1 MVRLPANGCVQ
12 PGSAGSG
19 RVRWYRDRGSG
30 EAEAEMV
37 AERTRLPAE
46 FSSFV
51 GRAGEVAELAE
62 LLRSAR
68 AVTLCGAGG
77 IGKTRLAL
85 RLLAAVADEFP
96 DGAWFIDLGEMRQPE
111 LVAVVIASV
120 VGVDEE
126 PGRPLADTLADAVRH
141 RQALLVLDNCEHLLG
156 PCAAICRR
164 LLDAAPNLR
173 VIATSREPLHVA
185 AEIVW
190 PVPPLTLPPAGAS
203 EPGQL
208 YEYDAVRLFAERAAA
223 VAPDFAIGPA
233 NAASVARMCRALDGL
248 PLAIELAAAW
258 VRVLSAEQIAD
269 RLADRFRLLTS
280 ADRSA
285 PARQQT
291 LRATLDWS
299 YNLLSEPER
308 ILMRR
313 LSVFAEWTLDMAEQV
328 CADDRLPMADILDLI
343 TALADKSLIELA
355 PESLGQARY
364 RLLESVREYA
374 SDWLREAH
382 EAEQFQRRRR
392 EWVLREAEDM
402 LVTGM
407 AIAPG
412 PWSARVDIFRRY
424 DAETANVQ
432 EVLEQSLA
440 NGDAETGLRLC
451 TAMCPVLIVRGN
463 FSHGAGW
470 IDAFLSL
477 ETAADVP
484 DSVRGPAL
492 AGRAQLALASGS
504 GDAERLALE
513 ALELCWASGAPFY
526 AAAALNS
533 LAEVAL
539 HAGRLDE
546 AAARAAEV
554 LAVTRAAGDQF
565 NEAYAL
571 GTTATVAGFRG
582 SLREAQELSEQALGL
597 MRAIE
602 QQWGSARTLLGL
614 GDLARLRGDH
624 ETARQRYVEALGY
637 LRELNA
643 RPDTARC
650 LAGLGRIASE
660 QGDLTTARENLAES
674 LRLSHASGSR
684 IGMARGLE
692 ALARLSVLEG
702 NPQTAL
708 RLAGAVTTLRR
719 EAGLPPMPGAR
730 TQRFLDA
737 AADLSQHAVGR
748 LWAEGAAM
756 SSADAVKLALGPQ
769 PSEPPV
775 CVPADGR
782 SAHPA
787 PPVPSAS
794 QPRPTVPE
802 SLTARE
808 REVVALIAAGK
819 SNRAIGAE
827 LFISPAT
834 AARHVANILAKL
846 GYTSRSQI
854 AVWAASARFNQLA
867 PKSADTD
874 SPS

>member
-1 MVRLPANGCVQ
+1 
-12 PGSAGSG
+12 
-19 RVRWYRDRGSG
+19 
-30 EAEAEMV
+30 MV

-51 GRAGEVAELAE
+51 GRSGEVAELAE

-96 DGAWFIDLGEMRQPE
+96 DGVWFIDLGEMRQPE
-111 LVAVVIASV
+111 LVAVVVASV

-126 PGRPLADTLADAVRH
+126 PGRPLIDTLADAVRH
-141 RQALLVLDNCEHLLG
+141 RQALLVLDNCEHLLA

-164 LLDAAPNLR
+164 LLDAAPDLR

-190 PVPPLTLPPAGAS
+190 PVPPLRLPPPGAS
-203 EPGQL
+203 DPGRL
-208 YEYDAVRLFAERAAA
+208 REFDAVRLFAERAAA
-223 VAPDFAIGPA
+223 VSPEFAIGPS
-233 NAASVARMCRALDGL
+233 NAESVARVCRALDGL

-269 RLADRFRLLTS
+269 RLADRFRLLTN

-299 YNLLSEPER
+299 YNLLSEPEQ

-313 LSVFAEWTLDMAEQV
+313 LSVFAEWTLEMAEQV
-328 CADDRLPMADILDLI
+328 CADDQLPAPEILDLI
-343 TALADKSLIELA
+343 TALADKSLIELG

-364 RLLESVREYA
+364 RLLESVRGYA
-374 SDWLREAH
+374 AGWLEERGEA
-382 EAEQFQRRRR
+382 AEFQRRRR
-392 EWVLREAEDM
+392 DYTLREAEGM
-402 LVTGM
+402 LETGM

-412 PWSARVDIFRRY
+412 PWSARLHIFRRY
-424 DAETANVQ
+424 DAETANLQ
-432 EVLEQSLA
+432 EVLEQCLDSS
-440 NGDAETGLRLC
+440 DAETGLRLC
-451 TAMCPVLIVRGN
+451 TAMCPVIIVRGN
-463 FSHGAGW
+463 FSYGAGW
-470 IDAFLSL
+470 MDAFLSL
-477 ETAADVP
+477 DTAAEVP
-484 DSVRGPAL
+484 GAVLGAAL

-504 GDAERLALE
+504 ADAERLALE
-513 ALELCWASGAPFY
+513 ALELCWANGAQFF

-539 HAGRLDE
+539 HAGKLDE
-546 AAARAAEV
+546 AATRAAEV
-554 LAVTRAAGDQF
+554 LAVARTESDRF
-565 NEAYAL
+565 NEGYAL
-571 GTTATVAGFRG
+571 GTMAAVAGLRG
-582 SLREAQELSEQALGL
+582 SLREAQELGEQALEV

-602 QQWGSARTLLGL
+602 QQWGAARALLGL
-614 GDLARLRGDH
+614 GDLGRLRADY
-624 ETARQRYVEALGY
+624 ETARQRYEEALVY

-650 LAGLGRIASE
+650 LAGLGRIAIE
-660 QGDLTTARENLAES
+660 QGDLATARQNLAES

-692 ALARLSVLEG
+692 ALARLAVLEDD
-702 NPQTAL
+702 PEAAL
-708 RLAGAVTTLRR
+708 RLAGAVTTLRQ

-737 AADLSQHAVGR
+737 AAGLSQHAVGR

-756 SSADAVKLALGPQ
+756 SSADAVRMALGPSHADESPATAAAGGQ
-769 PSEPPV
+769 GPPPAAHVPPV
-775 CVPADGR
+775 SSSLPDA
-782 SAHPA
+782 
-787 PPVPSAS
+787 
-794 QPRPTVPE
+794 
-802 SLTARE
+802 LTARE

-819 SNRAIGAE
+819 SNRDIGAD

-846 GYTSRSQI
+846 GYTSRSQV
-854 AVWAASARFNQLA
+854 AVWAASAELDKGQPGQDR
-867 PKSADTD
+867 PD
-874 SPS
+874 

>member
-1 MVRLPANGCVQ
+1 
-12 PGSAGSG
+12 
-19 RVRWYRDRGSG
+19 
-30 EAEAEMV
+30 MV
-37 AERTRLPAE
+37 AERIRLPAE

-51 GRAGEVAELAE
+51 GRSGEVAELAE

-96 DGAWFIDLGEMRQPE
+96 DGVWFVDLGEMRQPE
-111 LVAVVIASV
+111 LVAVDVASV

-126 PGRPLADTLADAVRH
+126 PGRPLIDTLTDAVRH
-141 RQALLVLDNCEHLLG
+141 RKALLVLDNCEHLLA

-164 LLDAAPNLR
+164 LLDAAPDLR

-190 PVPPLTLPPAGAS
+190 PVPPLTLPPSGAS
-203 EPGQL
+203 IPGRL
-208 YEYDAVRLFAERAAA
+208 REYDAVRLFAERAAA
-223 VAPDFAIGPA
+223 VAPEFSIGPS
-233 NAASVARMCRALDGL
+233 NAESVARVCRALDGL

-269 RLADRFRLLTS
+269 RLTDRFRLLTN

-299 YNLLSEPER
+299 YNLLSEPEQ

-313 LSVFAEWTLDMAEQV
+313 LSVFAEWTLEMAEQV
-328 CADDRLPMADILDLI
+328 CADDQLPAPEILDLI
-343 TALADKSLIELA
+343 TALADKSLIELG

-364 RLLESVREYA
+364 RLLESVRDYA
-374 SDWLREAH
+374 AGWLEELGEA
-382 EAEQFQRRRR
+382 AEFQRRRR
-392 EWVLREAEDM
+392 DYTLREAEGM
-402 LVTGM
+402 LETGM

-412 PWSARVDIFRRY
+412 PWSARLHIFRRY
-424 DAETANVQ
+424 DAETANLQ
-432 EVLEQSLA
+432 EVLEQCLDSA
-440 NGDAETGLRLC
+440 DAETGLRLC
-451 TAMCPVLIVRGN
+451 TAMCPVIIVRGN

-470 IDAFLSL
+470 MDAFLSL
-477 ETAADVP
+477 GTAAEVP
-484 DSVRGPAL
+484 GAVLGAAL

-504 GDAERLALE
+504 ADAERLALE
-513 ALELCWASGAPFY
+513 ALELCWAAGAQFF

-539 HAGRLDE
+539 HAGKPDE
-546 AAARAAEV
+546 AASRAAEV
-554 LAVTRAAGDQF
+554 LAVARREGDRF
-565 NEAYAL
+565 NEGYAL
-571 GTTATVAGFRG
+571 GTMAAVAGLRG
-582 SLREAQELSEQALGL
+582 SLREAQELGEQALEV

-602 QQWGSARTLLGL
+602 QQWGAARALLGL
-614 GDLARLRGDH
+614 GDLARLRADY
-624 ETARQRYVEALGY
+624 ETARQRYEEALVY

-650 LAGLGRIASE
+650 LAGLGRIAIE
-660 QGDLTTARENLAES
+660 QGDLATARLNLAES

-692 ALARLSVLEG
+692 ALARLAVLEDD
-702 NPQTAL
+702 PETAL
-708 RLAGAVTTLRR
+708 RLAGAVTTLRQ

-737 AADLSQHAVGR
+737 AAGLGQHAAGR

-756 SSADAVKLALGPQ
+756 SSADAVRMALGPSHADES
-769 PSEPPV
+769 PSTAVTDGHGPPPAARVPPV
-775 CVPADGR
+775 
-782 SAHPA
+782 
-787 PPVPSAS
+787 S
-794 QPRPTVPE
+794 QSMPDA
-802 SLTARE
+802 LTARE
-808 REVVALIAAGK
+808 REVVALIAAGR
-819 SNRAIGAE
+819 SNRDIGAD

-846 GYTSRSQI
+846 GYTSRSQV
-854 AVWAASARFNQLA
+854 AVWAASAELDKDRPGQTR
-867 PKSADTD
+867 PD
-874 SPS
+874 

>member
-1 MVRLPANGCVQ
+1 MTT
-12 PGSAGSG
+12 
-19 RVRWYRDRGSG
+19 
-30 EAEAEMV
+30 
-37 AERTRLPAE
+37 AERARLPAE

-68 AVTLCGAGG
+68 AITLCGAGG
-77 IGKTRLAL
+77 IGKTRLTL
-85 RLLAAVADEFP
+85 RLLAAVADQFA
-96 DGAWFIDLGEMRQPE
+96 DGVWFIDLGEMRQPE
-111 LVAVVIASV
+111 LVAVAIASV

-126 PGRPLADTLADAVRH
+126 PGRPLTDTLADAVRH

-164 LLDAAPNLR
+164 LLAAAPDLR
-173 VIATSREPLHVA
+173 VIATSREPLHLA

-190 PVPPLTLPPAGAS
+190 PVPPLTLPP
-203 EPGQL
+203 PGISDPDRL
-208 YEYDAVRLFAERAAA
+208 GEYDAVRLFAERAAA
-223 VAPDFAIGPA
+223 VAPGFSIGPG

-258 VRVLSAEQIAD
+258 ARVLSAEQIAD

-280 ADRSA
+280 PDRSA

-299 YNLLSEPER
+299 YKLLSEPER

-313 LSVFAEWTLDMAEQV
+313 LSVFAEWTLEMAEQV
-328 CADDRLPMADILDLI
+328 CADDQLPAPEILDLI
-343 TALADKSLIELA
+343 TALTDKSLIELC
-355 PESLGQARY
+355 PEALGQARY

-374 SDWLREAH
+374 SSWLREAG
-382 EAEQFQRRRR
+382 ETAEFQRRRR
-392 EWVLREAEDM
+392 DWVLREAEEM
-402 LVTGM
+402 LVMGM

-412 PWSARVDIFRRY
+412 PWSARVNTFRRY

-432 EVLEQSLA
+432 EVLEQSLVS
-440 NGDAETGLRLC
+440 GDAETGLRLC

-463 FSHGAGW
+463 FSHGARW
-470 IDAFLSL
+470 MDAFLAL
-477 ETAADVP
+477 DTVDAAP

-492 AGRAQLALASGS
+492 AARAQLALASGS
-504 GDAERLALE
+504 ADAERLALA
-513 ALELCWASGAPFY
+513 ALELCWSADAQFY

-539 HAGRLDE
+539 HAGRLDD
-546 AAARAAEV
+546 AASRAAEV
-554 LAVTRAAGDQF
+554 LAVARAAADQF
-565 NEAYAL
+565 NEGYAL
-571 GTTATVAGFRG
+571 GTMAAVAGLRG
-582 SLREAQELSEQALGL
+582 SLREAQEFGEHALRV

-602 QQWGSARTLLGL
+602 QHWGSARTLLGL
-614 GDLARLRGDH
+614 GDLARLRGDYD
-624 ETARQRYVEALGY
+624 TARQRYVDALGY
-637 LRELNA
+637 LREVNS

-650 LAGLGRIASE
+650 LAGLGRIAIE
-660 QGDLTTARENLAES
+660 QGDLPTARQNLAES

-684 IGMARGLE
+684 IGMARGME
-692 ALARLSVLEG
+692 ALARLAILEG
-702 NPQTAL
+702 NPQGAL
-708 RLAGAVTTLRR
+708 HLAGAVTTLRQ

-730 TQRFLDA
+730 TQRYLDA
-737 AADLSQHAVGR
+737 TAGLGQHVVAR

-756 SSADAVKLALGPQ
+756 SSADAVRLALGPPQ
-769 PSEPPV
+769 PAGSLAAYGQAGGPGPGGPGPGSPGPGSPGPGGSGLHL
-775 CVPADGR
+775 VP
-782 SAHPA
+782 
-787 PPVPSAS
+787 
-794 QPRPTVPE
+794 QPRPAVPE

-819 SNRAIGAE
+819 SNRAIGVA

-846 GYTSRSQI
+846 GYTSRSQV
-854 AVWAASARFNQLA
+854 AVWAASAHSDQARADQAGQLA
-867 PKSADTD
+867 PKRADTD

>member
-1 MVRLPANGCVQ
+1 MTALH
-12 PGSAGSG
+12 
-19 RVRWYRDRGSG
+19 
-30 EAEAEMV
+30 
-37 AERTRLPAE
+37 TRLPAE

-85 RLLAAVADEFP
+85 RLLTAVADRFP
-96 DGAWFIDLGEMRQPE
+96 DGVWFIDLGEMRQPE
-111 LVAVVIASV
+111 LVAVVIASA

-126 PGRPLADTLADAVRH
+126 PGRPLTDTLADAVRH
-141 RQALLVLDNCEHLLG
+141 RHALLVLDNCEHLLG

-164 LLDAAPNLR
+164 LLDAAPELR
-173 VIATSREPLHVA
+173 VVATSREPLHVP

-190 PVPPLTLPPAGAS
+190 PVPPLALPPAGAS
-203 EPGQL
+203 DPGRL
-208 YEYDAVRLFAERAAA
+208 SEYDAVRLFAERAAA
-223 VAPDFAIGPA
+223 VAPGFSIGPA

-258 VRVLSAEQIAD
+258 VRVLSAEQVAD
-269 RLADRFRLLTS
+269 RLADRFRILTS

-299 YNLLSEPER
+299 YNLLSEPEQ

-313 LSVFAEWTLDMAEQV
+313 LSVFAEWTLDMAEDV
-328 CADDRLPMADILDLI
+328 CADERLPAAEILDLI
-343 TALADKSLIELA
+343 TALADKSLIELG
-355 PESLGQARY
+355 PEALGQARY

-374 SDWLREAH
+374 SGWLSEAG
-382 EAEQFQRRRR
+382 EAGVLQRRRR
-392 EWVLREAEDM
+392 DYTLREAEGM

-412 PWSARVDIFRRY
+412 PWSARVHIFRRY
-424 DAETANVQ
+424 DAETANLQ

-440 NGDAETGLRLC
+440 SHDAETGLRLC

-463 FSHGAGW
+463 FSYGAGW
-470 IDAFLSL
+470 FDAFLSL
-477 ETAADVP
+477 DTASEVP

-504 GDAERLALE
+504 ADAERLALE
-513 ALELCWASGAPFY
+513 ALEICWASGAQFY

-546 AAARAAEV
+546 ASARAAEV
-554 LAVTRAAGDQF
+554 LTVTRATGDQF
-565 NEAYAL
+565 NQAYAL
-571 GTTATVAGFRG
+571 GTMATVAGFRG
-582 SLREAQELSEQALGL
+582 SLREAQELSEQALDL

-602 QQWGSARTLLGL
+602 QHWGTARTLLGL
-614 GDLARLRGDH
+614 GDLARLRGEY
-624 ETARQRYVEALGY
+624 ETARRRYEEALGY

-650 LAGLGRIASE
+650 LAGLGRIAIE
-660 QGDLTTARENLAES
+660 QRDLATARQNLAES

-692 ALARLSVLEG
+692 ALARLAMLEDR
-702 NPQTAL
+702 PQAAL
-708 RLAGAVTTLRR
+708 QLAGAVTALRQ

-730 TQRFLDA
+730 SQRFLDA
-737 AADLSQHAVGR
+737 AAGLGQHEVAR
-748 LWAEGAAM
+748 LWAAGAAM
-756 SSADAVKLALGPQ
+756 SSADAVRLALGP
-769 PSEPPV
+769 S
-775 CVPADGR
+775 
-782 SAHPA
+782 HPA
-787 PPVPSAS
+787 PAQASAAADGPAGGQDARQTEAMAPGLPMTPPRASVPTPRPPVPDA
-794 QPRPTVPE
+794 
-802 SLTARE
+802 LTARE

-846 GYTSRSQI
+846 GFTSRSQV
-854 AVWAASARFNQLA
+854 AVWAASAQANGPA
-867 PKSADTD
+867 EAGTGE
-874 SPS
+874 

>member
-1 MVRLPANGCVQ
+1 MTI
-12 PGSAGSG
+12 
-19 RVRWYRDRGSG
+19 
-30 EAEAEMV
+30 
-37 AERTRLPAE
+37 AERARLPAE
-46 FSSFV
+46 YSSFV

-85 RLLAAVADEFP
+85 RLLAAVADQFA
-96 DGAWFIDLGEMRQPE
+96 DGVWFIDLGEMRQPE
-111 LVAVVIASV
+111 LVAVAVASV

-126 PGRPLADTLADAVRH
+126 PGRPLTDTLADAVRH

-164 LLDAAPNLR
+164 LLAAAPDLR
-173 VIATSREPLHVA
+173 VVATSREPLHLA

-190 PVPPLTLPPAGAS
+190 PVPPLTLPPPGAS
-203 EPGQL
+203 DPERLG
-208 YEYDAVRLFAERAAA
+208 EYDAVRLFAERAAA
-223 VAPDFAIGPA
+223 VAPGFSIGPA
-233 NAASVARMCRALDGL
+233 NAASIARMCRALDGL

-258 VRVLSAEQIAD
+258 IRVLSAEQIAD
-269 RLADRFRLLTS
+269 RLADRFRILTS
-280 ADRSA
+280 PDRSA

-299 YNLLSEPER
+299 YKLLSEPER

-313 LSVFAEWTLDMAEQV
+313 LSVFAEWTLEMAEQV
-328 CADDRLPMADILDLI
+328 CADDQLPAPDILDLI
-343 TALADKSLIELA
+343 TALADKSLIELC
-355 PESLGQARY
+355 PEALGQARY
-364 RLLESVREYA
+364 RLLESVRQYA
-374 SDWLREAH
+374 SGWLREAG
-382 EAEQFQRRRR
+382 EAAEYQRRRR
-392 EWVLREAEDM
+392 DWVLREAQEM
-402 LVTGM
+402 LVMGM
-407 AIAPG
+407 AMAPG
-412 PWSARVDIFRRY
+412 PWSARVNAFGRY

-440 NGDAETGLRLC
+440 SGDAETGLRLC
-451 TAMCPVLIVRGN
+451 TAMCPVLIVRGY
-463 FSHGAGW
+463 FSHGARW
-470 IDAFLSL
+470 IDAFLAL
-477 ETAADVP
+477 ATADAVP

-504 GDAERLALE
+504 ADAERLALA
-513 ALELCWASGAPFY
+513 ALELCWSAGAQFY

-533 LAEVAL
+533 LTEVAL

-554 LAVTRAAGDQF
+554 LAVARAAGDRF
-565 NEAYAL
+565 NEGYAL
-571 GTTATVAGFRG
+571 GTMATVAGLRG
-582 SLREAQELSEQALGL
+582 SLREAQELSEQALEV

-602 QQWGSARTLLGL
+602 QHWGSARTLLGL

-624 ETARQRYVEALGY
+624 DLARQRYVEALGY
-637 LRELNA
+637 LRELNS

-650 LAGLGRIASE
+650 LAGLGRIAIE
-660 QGDLTTARENLAES
+660 QADLATARQNLAES

-692 ALARLSVLEG
+692 ALARLAILEG
-702 NPQTAL
+702 NPQAGL
-708 RLAGAVTTLRR
+708 RLAGAVTTLRQ

-730 TQRFLDA
+730 TQRYLDA
-737 AADLSQHAVGR
+737 AAGLGQHVVAR

-756 SSADAVKLALGPQ
+756 SSADAVRLALGP
-769 PSEPPV
+769 PRPAE
-775 CVPADGR
+775 VPAAYG
-782 SAHPA
+782 PA
-787 PPVPSAS
+787 GGPGTAGPGSGETATGPAGPGLHPVP
-794 QPRPTVPE
+794 QPRPPVPE

-846 GYTSRSQI
+846 GYTSRSQV
-854 AVWAASARFNQLA
+854 AVWAASAQLSQARADQALADQAGQLA
-867 PKSADTD
+867 PNRADTD

>member
-1 MVRLPANGCVQ
+1 MTI
-12 PGSAGSG
+12 
-19 RVRWYRDRGSG
+19 
-30 EAEAEMV
+30 
-37 AERTRLPAE
+37 AERARLPAE

-68 AVTLCGAGG
+68 AITLCGAGG

-85 RLLAAVADEFP
+85 RLLTAVADRYP
-96 DGAWFIDLGEMRQPE
+96 DGVWFIDLGEMRQPE
-111 LVAVVIASV
+111 LVAVAVASV

-126 PGRPLADTLADAVRH
+126 PGRPLTDTLADAVRH

-164 LLDAAPNLR
+164 LLAAAPDLR
-173 VIATSREPLHVA
+173 VVATSREPLHLA

-190 PVPPLTLPPAGAS
+190 PVPPLALPPPGAS
-203 EPGQL
+203 DPGRL
-208 YEYDAVRLFAERAAA
+208 AEYDAVQLFAERAAA
-223 VAPDFAIGPA
+223 VAPGFSIGPA
-233 NAASVARMCRALDGL
+233 NAASIARMCRALDGL

-269 RLADRFRLLTS
+269 RLADRFRILTS
-280 ADRSA
+280 PDRSA

-299 YNLLSEPER
+299 YKLLSEPER

-313 LSVFAEWTLDMAEQV
+313 LSVFAEWTLEMAEQV
-328 CADDRLPMADILDLI
+328 CADDELPAREMLDLI
-343 TALADKSLIELA
+343 TALADKSLIELG

-374 SDWLREAH
+374 SGWLRTAGEL
-382 EAEQFQRRRR
+382 EEFQRRRHDY
-392 EWVLREAEDM
+392 VLREAEDM
-402 LVTGM
+402 VLTGM

-412 PWSARVDIFRRY
+412 PWSKRVNIFRRY
-424 DAETANVQ
+424 DAETVNLQ

-451 TAMCPVLIVRGN
+451 TAMSPVMIVRGN
-463 FSHGAGW
+463 LGYGARW
-470 IDAFLSL
+470 IDAFLAL
-477 ETAADVP
+477 DTAAATP

-492 AGRAQLALASGS
+492 AVRAQIALASGS
-504 GDAERLALE
+504 GEAEQLAMA
-513 ALELCWASGAPFY
+513 ALELCWTAGAQFY

-539 HAGRLDE
+539 HAGRFDE

-554 LAVTRAAGDQF
+554 LEVARAAGDRF
-565 NEAYAL
+565 NEGYAL
-571 GTTATVAGFRG
+571 GTMATVAGLRG
-582 SLREAQELSEQALGL
+582 SLREAQELSEQALEV

-602 QQWGSARTLLGL
+602 QHWGTARTLLGL

-624 ETARQRYVEALGY
+624 EMARQRYVEALGY
-637 LRELNA
+637 LREVNS

-650 LAGLGRIASE
+650 LAGLGRIAIE
-660 QGDLTTARENLAES
+660 QGDLPTARQNLAES

-692 ALARLSVLEG
+692 ALARLAILEG
-702 NPQTAL
+702 SPQAAL
-708 RLAGAVTTLRR
+708 QLAGAVTTLWG

-730 TQRFLDA
+730 TQRYLDA
-737 AADLSQHAVGR
+737 AAGLGQHVVAR

-756 SSADAVKLALGPQ
+756 SSADAVRLALGP
-769 PSEPPV
+769 PRPAEFPAAYG
-775 CVPADGR
+775 PADEPATGR
-782 SAHPA
+782 PGPGETATGPA
-787 PPVPSAS
+787 GPGPHPVPH
-794 QPRPTVPE
+794 PRPPVPE

-846 GYTSRSQI
+846 GYTSRSQV
-854 AVWAASARFNQLA
+854 AVWAASAQLSQARADQARADQARADQAGQLA
-867 PKSADTD
+867 PKRADTD

>member
-1 MVRLPANGCVQ
+1 
-12 PGSAGSG
+12 
-19 RVRWYRDRGSG
+19 
-30 EAEAEMV
+30 MV
-37 AERTRLPAE
+37 AERTRMPAE

-51 GRAGEVAELAE
+51 GRSGEVAELAD

-96 DGAWFIDLGEMRQPE
+96 DGVWFIDLGEMRQPE
-111 LVAVVIASV
+111 LVAVVVASV

-126 PGRPLADTLADAVRH
+126 PGRPLIDTLADAVRH

-164 LLDAAPNLR
+164 LLDAAPDLR

-190 PVPPLTLPPAGAS
+190 PVPPLMLPPPGAS
-203 EPGQL
+203 DPGRL
-208 YEYDAVRLFAERAAA
+208 REYDAVRLFAERAAA
-223 VAPDFAIGPA
+223 VAPEFSIGPA

-299 YNLLSEPER
+299 YNLLSEPEQ

-328 CADDRLPMADILDLI
+328 CADDQLPASEILDLI
-343 TALADKSLIELA
+343 TALADKSLIELG

-374 SDWLREAH
+374 AGWLLEVGEA
-382 EAEQFQRRRR
+382 AEFQRRRR
-392 EWVLREAEDM
+392 DYTLREAEDM

-424 DAETANVQ
+424 DAETANLQ
-432 EVLEQSLA
+432 EVLEQCLA
-440 NGDAETGLRLC
+440 EGDAETGLRLC
-451 TAMCPVLIVRGN
+451 TAMCPVLIVHGN

-477 ETAADVP
+477 EAAADVP
-484 DSVRGPAL
+484 EAVRGAAL

-504 GDAERLALE
+504 ADAERLALE
-513 ALELCWASGAPFY
+513 ALELCWASGAQFY

-539 HAGRLDE
+539 HAGKLDE

-554 LAVTRAAGDQF
+554 LAVARGGGDHF
-565 NEAYAL
+565 NEGYAL
-571 GTTATVAGFRG
+571 GTMATVAGFRG
-582 SLREAQELSEQALGL
+582 SLREAQELSEQALDV

-602 QQWGSARTLLGL
+602 QQWGAARTLLGL

-637 LRELNA
+637 LREVNS

-650 LAGLGRIASE
+650 LAGLGRIAIE
-660 QGDLTTARENLAES
+660 QGDLATARQNLAES

-692 ALARLSVLEG
+692 ALARLSVLED

-708 RLAGAVTTLRR
+708 CLAAAVTTLRQ

-737 AADLSQHAVGR
+737 AADLGQHMVGR

-756 SSADAVKLALGPQ
+756 SSAEAVRLALGPSQ
-769 PSEPPV
+769 AGES
-775 CVPADGR
+775 PAAAVTCGR
-782 SAHPA
+782 GLPLL
-787 PPVPSAS
+787 PPVPPVTQS
-794 QPRPTVPE
+794 RPAVPD

-819 SNRAIGAE
+819 SNRDIGAD

-846 GYTSRSQI
+846 GYTSRSQV
-854 AVWAASARFNQLA
+854 AVWAASAQ
-867 PKSADTD
+867 ADKAQPNPD
-874 SPS
+874 QPD